1 MEYAIKILK
10 EKADLHKAELI
21 KMEEK
26 ITNLDFEMQSDLIFL
41 ESDIENQKKMIL
53 DLVNA
58 INKLK

>member
-1 MEYAIKILK
+1 MSYAIKILK

-21 KMEEK
+21 KMQERM
-26 ITNLDFEMQSDLIFL
+26 INHDFELQGEYIFL
-41 ESDIENQKKMIL
+41 ESDIQNQKAMIL